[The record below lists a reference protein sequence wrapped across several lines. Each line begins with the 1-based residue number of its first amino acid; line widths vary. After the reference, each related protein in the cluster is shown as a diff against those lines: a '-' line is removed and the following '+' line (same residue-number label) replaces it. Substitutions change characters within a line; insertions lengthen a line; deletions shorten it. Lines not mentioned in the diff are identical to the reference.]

1 VGLKSTV
8 VLRRSGFGFGGAG
21 VESTVGEESMTD
33 QIPNSASVP
42 PATSSAPA
50 GTTTSASQRG
60 PTINIAD
67 EFGTAKRNLP
77 PAKVLLLTT
86 AAILVIVGIYSFV
99 QRAKPQGAGSLD
111 NVSAVDLPSQDGVL
125 VALTFT
131 LSNSG
136 QKSLW
141 IHGIQGK
148 VVTSTG
154 ELNSDAVSAI
164 DFDRYYQAFPTLKAN
179 TQPAL
184 APEDKLQPG
193 QEIKRTV
200 IVSFPLTLA
209 DFKDRRSVS
218 VVIQPYDQPV
228 PIVLSK

>member
-1 VGLKSTV
+1 
-8 VLRRSGFGFGGAG
+8 
-21 VESTVGEESMTD
+21 MTD
-33 QIPNSASVP
+33 QAPNSASVS
-42 PATSSAPA
+42 PATPSAPA
-50 GTTTSASQRG
+50 GSTPPASQRG

-77 PAKVLLLTT
+77 PVKVLLLAT
-86 AAILVIVGIYSFV
+86 AGILVIAGIYSFT

-111 NVSAVDLPSQDGVL
+111 NVTAVDLPSQDGVL

-136 QKSLW
+136 QRSLW
-141 IHGIQGK
+141 VHGIQGK

-154 ELNSDAVSAI
+154 EVSSEAVSAV

-200 IVSFPLTLA
+200 IVSFPVKLDA
-209 DFKDRRSVS
+209 FNQRRSVS
-218 VVIQPYDQPV
+218 VVVQPYDQPV